1 MFKYLKKYW
10 IFALLA
16 PLCMIGEVS
25 MDLLQPQLMSTIVDE
40 GVLGLSNGGVGNL
53 ELIIKTGLQ
62 MILYVFIGGLFGVSC
77 GVFSNICSQNFGNDL
92 RKDTFR
98 RIMALSLEQ
107 TDKFSTGSLITR
119 VTNDITQVQNLVA
132 QLIRGFVRNI
142 MFFVGGIACM
152 ISMDLSFGVV
162 VACAFPIVIGC
173 AVFFISRV
181 NPLFGV
187 MQKKLDRVNSVMQ
200 ENVSGS
206 RVVKAYVQED
216 FEQERFSR
224 ANEDL
229 ISTQLRVL
237 TLFSYMI
244 PLMNILLNLAVV
256 AVIYI
261 GSIRVQ
267 AGAVTPGNIMAALT
281 YLSQIL
287 SSMMMMAMI
296 FQNVSRGMA
305 SYKRIEE
312 VLACEPVI
320 SDGARTQAPK
330 AGSVEFKN
338 VTFGYPG
345 AGDVVLRNVNL
356 RVNAGETLGI
366 LGATGSGKSTL
377 VNLIPRF
384 YDATEGEVLVDGVN
398 VKQYTQKALRSGIAY
413 ALQKSELFSQ
423 SIAQNL
429 RWGDADANDEQLRK
443 AADAAQASEFIL
455 ASPDGFDTA
464 VAEKGMS
471 LSGGQKQ
478 RLSIT
483 RALLKNARILIFDDS
498 TSALDLKTEARLY
511 DALRREYSDVT
522 KIIIAQR
529 IASVRGADRI
539 AVIDKG
545 EIVACDS
552 HEKLMQ
558 SCEIYQDIYRS
569 QLKDA
574 PVEMG
579 GEA

>member
-25 MDLLQPQLMSTIVDE
+25 MDLLQPQLMSTIVEE

-206 RVVKAYVQED
+206 RVVKAYVQ
-216 FEQERFSR
+216 
-224 ANEDL
+224 
-229 ISTQLRVL
+229 
-237 TLFSYMI
+237 
-244 PLMNILLNLAVV
+244 
-256 AVIYI
+256 
-261 GSIRVQ
+261 
-267 AGAVTPGNIMAALT
+267 
-281 YLSQIL
+281 
-287 SSMMMMAMI
+287 
-296 FQNVSRGMA
+296 
-305 SYKRIEE
+305 
-312 VLACEPVI
+312 
-320 SDGARTQAPK
+320 
-330 AGSVEFKN
+330 
-338 VTFGYPG
+338 
-345 AGDVVLRNVNL
+345 
-356 RVNAGETLGI
+356 
-366 LGATGSGKSTL
+366 
-377 VNLIPRF
+377 
-384 YDATEGEVLVDGVN
+384 
-398 VKQYTQKALRSGIAY
+398 
-413 ALQKSELFSQ
+413 
-423 SIAQNL
+423 
-429 RWGDADANDEQLRK
+429 
-443 AADAAQASEFIL
+443 
-455 ASPDGFDTA
+455 
-464 VAEKGMS
+464 
-471 LSGGQKQ
+471 
-478 RLSIT
+478 
-483 RALLKNARILIFDDS
+483 
-498 TSALDLKTEARLY
+498 
-511 DALRREYSDVT
+511 
-522 KIIIAQR
+522 
-529 IASVRGADRI
+529 
-539 AVIDKG
+539 
-545 EIVACDS
+545 
-552 HEKLMQ
+552 
-558 SCEIYQDIYRS
+558 
-569 QLKDA
+569 
-574 PVEMG
+574 
-579 GEA
+579 

>member
-1 MFKYLKKYW
+1 M
-10 IFALLA
+10 
-16 PLCMIGEVS
+16 
-25 MDLLQPQLMSTIVDE
+25 
-40 GVLGLSNGGVGNL
+40 
-53 ELIIKTGLQ
+53 
-62 MILYVFIGGLFGVSC
+62 
-77 GVFSNICSQNFGNDL
+77 
-92 RKDTFR
+92 
-98 RIMALSLEQ
+98 
-107 TDKFSTGSLITR
+107 
-119 VTNDITQVQNLVA
+119 
-132 QLIRGFVRNI
+132 
-142 MFFVGGIACM
+142 
-152 ISMDLSFGVV
+152 
-162 VACAFPIVIGC
+162 
-173 AVFFISRV
+173 
-181 NPLFGV
+181 
-187 MQKKLDRVNSVMQ
+187 
-200 ENVSGS
+200 
-206 RVVKAYVQED
+206 
-216 FEQERFSR
+216 
-224 ANEDL
+224 
-229 ISTQLRVL
+229 
-237 TLFSYMI
+237 
-244 PLMNILLNLAVV
+244 
-256 AVIYI
+256 
-261 GSIRVQ
+261 
-267 AGAVTPGNIMAALT
+267 
-281 YLSQIL
+281 
-287 SSMMMMAMI
+287 
-296 FQNVSRGMA
+296 
-305 SYKRIEE
+305 
-312 VLACEPVI
+312 
-320 SDGARTQAPK
+320 
-330 AGSVEFKN
+330 
-338 VTFGYPG
+338 
-345 AGDVVLRNVNL
+345 
-356 RVNAGETLGI
+356 
-366 LGATGSGKSTL
+366 
-377 VNLIPRF
+377 
-384 YDATEGEVLVDGVN
+384 LVDGVN